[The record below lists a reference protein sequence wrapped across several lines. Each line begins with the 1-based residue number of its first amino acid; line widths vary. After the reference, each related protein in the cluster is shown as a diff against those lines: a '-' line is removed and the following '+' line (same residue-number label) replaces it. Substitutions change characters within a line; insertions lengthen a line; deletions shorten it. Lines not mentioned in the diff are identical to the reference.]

1 MRTRE
6 IKMPEKPETNLTE
19 AIAIRH
25 EDIVITISAE
35 KNGVLQGRTDEQILK
50 FCADLLLQSTDEGSL
65 ENQLDIITSIQETLE
80 ESFGFNKLDATN
92 FMTEWRHRLYRKQ
105 IGDQNPPTE
114 EFRIL
119 RPLPVEPS
127 SDAEQPEQT
136 GTPGVVLDR
145 GMVTISIPLTNAS
158 IEKPED
164 KEPNSFSLI
173 DREKK

>member
-1 MRTRE
+1 MRMRE
-6 IKMPEKPETNLTE
+6 IEMPETNVTE

-25 EDIVITISAE
+25 EDIVITISIE
-35 KNGVLQGRTDEQILK
+35 KNGVLHGRTDEQILK

-92 FMTEWRHRLYRKQ
+92 FMTEWRHKLYRKQ
-105 IGDQNPPTE
+105 IGEQNPALEDT
-114 EFRIL
+114 RIL

-127 SDAEQPEQT
+127 SDAEQSELT
-136 GTPGVVLDR
+136 GTPGVVLD
-145 GMVTISIPLTNAS
+145 GGVVTISIPLINANL
-158 IEKPED
+158 EKPED

-173 DREKK
+173 DKEKK